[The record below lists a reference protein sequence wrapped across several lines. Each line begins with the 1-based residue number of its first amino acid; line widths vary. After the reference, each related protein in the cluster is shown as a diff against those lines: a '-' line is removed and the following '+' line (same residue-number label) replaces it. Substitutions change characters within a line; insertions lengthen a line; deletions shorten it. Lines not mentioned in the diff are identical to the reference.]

1 MLRDVTSVLW
11 KEFKELLGQKGRF
24 KGGKTG
30 MIIFLAVFGI
40 LMPLQ
45 NGPAWIS
52 SPFAMLYWAWIPI
65 LLASGVVADAF
76 AGERER
82 HTLET
87 LLASRLPDRAILAG
101 KIGAAVLY
109 GWGLTMICVL
119 AGAVALTVGHG
130 HGKILFFPWP
140 IFAGIV
146 GATLLVALFG
156 SALGVMISLRAPT
169 VRQAQQVFSVAFL
182 ILFVPLFALPMLPP
196 SAKTWLAGLAGKA
209 DFKTIGLA
217 AAGGLA
223 AADVLLLVIADRRF
237 RRDRLILD

>member
-1 MLRDVTSVLW
+1 MFRDMKTVIW
-11 KEFKELLGQKGRF
+11 KEAKEILGQKGRF

-30 MIIFLAVFGI
+30 MLIFMGVFGI

-45 NGPAWIS
+45 NGEAWIR
-52 SPFAMLYWAWIPI
+52 SPFVLVYWAWIPI

-87 LLASRLPDRAILAG
+87 LLASRLSDRAILAG

-119 AGAVALTVGHG
+119 IGAAAVTAA
-130 HGKILFFPWP
+130 HGKGRILFYPWP
-140 IFAGIV
+140 IAGGILV
-146 GATLLVALFG
+146 LTLLVALFG
-156 SALGVMISLRAPT
+156 SSLGVLISLRAAT

-182 ILFVPLFALPMLPP
+182 ILFVPIFALPMLPP
-196 SAKTWLAGLAGKA
+196 SAKAAVLGWAAKA
-209 DFKTIGLA
+209 DATAIGIAVVAALA
-217 AAGGLA
+217 VADAALILV
-223 AADVLLLVIADRRF
+223 ADARF
-237 RRDRLILD
+237 RRSRLILD

>member
-1 MLRDVTSVLW
+1 MLRDVMTIIW
-11 KEFKELLGQKGRF
+11 KEGKELLGQKGRF

-30 MIIFLAVFGI
+30 MLIFLAVFGI

-52 SPFAMLYWAWIPI
+52 SPLAMLYWAWIPI

-109 GWGLTMICVL
+109 GWGLTVICVL
-119 AGAVALTVGHG
+119 AGAIALTVVHG
-130 HGKILFFPWP
+130 HGKILFYPLP
-140 IFAGIV
+140 IAAGIV
-146 GATLLVALFG
+146 GATLLVAVFG
-156 SALGVMISLRAPT
+156 SALGVMISLRAAT

-182 ILFVPLFALPMLPP
+182 VLLVPLFALPMLPP
-196 SAKTWLAGLAGKA
+196 SVKAWLAARVGTI
-209 DFKTIGLA
+209 DFKMIGIA
-217 AAGGLA
+217 AAGVLA
-223 AADVLLLVIADRRF
+223 AGDVLLIFIADRRF
-237 RRDRLILD
+237 RRSRLILD

>member
-1 MLRDVTSVLW
+1 MRRDVMTVLW

-30 MIIFLAVFGI
+30 MLIFMAVFGV

-45 NGPAWIS
+45 NGPAWVS
-52 SPFAMLYWAWIPI
+52 SPLSLVYWAWIPI

-87 LLASRLPDRAILAG
+87 LLAGRLPDRAILWG

-109 GWGLTMICVL
+109 GWGLTLACVL
-119 AGAVALTVGHG
+119 VGALALTAGHG
-130 HGKILFFPWP
+130 HGKILFYPWP
-140 IFAGIV
+140 IFGGIV
-146 GATLLVALFG
+146 GSTLLVALFG
-156 SALGVMISLRAPT
+156 SSLGVMISLRAPT

-182 ILFVPLFALPMLPP
+182 ILFVPMFALPLLPP
-196 SAKTWLAGLAGKA
+196 SAKAWLAKAAGQA
-209 DFKTIGLA
+209 DFKSIGLI
-217 AAGGLA
+217 AAGVLA
-223 AADVLLLVIADRRF
+223 AADAVLLIVANRRF
-237 RRDRLILD
+237 RRSRLILD